1 MKKQNLLLHRYPGGL
16 RTVIKTRHGRSIYL
30 SFRKEDGCDDC
41 FTESCYYLD
50 RVTHDRYETTP
61 KKFKTSIFSY
71 GDLLSII
78 ERNLDRKY
86 YGVEITADLQTLST
100 EAFIEYHLNVMRRGY
115 KFLIFV
121 GEGAMIDGIP
131 SIIKTRIKNKV
142 HRTIYLEM
150 HYIGDGKGL
159 VDCCCYEDRIYQ
171 HKKYVTPETL
181 FTVHFTYTRQ
191 AVLNIINRELCA
203 DFTDI
208 IFVTDGS
215 LHLENKL
222 PLCGSI
228 NY

>member
-16 RTVIKTRHGRSIYL
+16 RTVIKTRHARLIYL
-30 SFRKEDGCDDC
+30 SFRKEDEGDEC
-41 FTESCYYLD
+41 FAEACYYLD
-50 RVTHDRYETTP
+50 RVTHGRYETIP
-61 KKFKTSIFSY
+61 KKFKTHIFSY
-71 GDLLSII
+71 DDLLSII
-78 ERNLDRKY
+78 ERDLDRTY
-86 YGVEITADLQTLST
+86 YGIEITTDLYTMST
-100 EAFIEYHLNVMRRGY
+100 EAFIKYHLDVMRRGY

-131 SIIKTRIKNKV
+131 YVIKTRIKNKI

-150 HYIGDGKGL
+150 HYIGAGKG
-159 VDCCCYEDRIYQ
+159 VVACCRYEDRAY
-171 HKKYVTPETL
+171 KSRKCVMPETL

-191 AVLNIINRELCA
+191 AVLNIINRELHT